1 MTLKKVYPV
10 YGYRWVIL
18 AVYMFLSIVIQIQW
32 LAHAA
37 VARPAQVFYQGQFNP
52 DGLFNIDF
60 LALLY
65 MLVYILVSIP
75 ASYVID
81 TYGIRTGLGIGAA
94 ITIVGGLMKGFL
106 ATHFVG
112 VLVAQVLLAI
122 AQPFILN
129 AVTALTVR
137 WFPLR
142 ERALAAGLS
151 ALAQYLGIIVAMLVT
166 PLMIGSNPDLP
177 GYGSGFSRMLMIYG
191 ILTAVAGVLSLVLI
205 RETPPEPPGDELP
218 VRMSFRKGLRH
229 ILGLRD
235 MRLILLVFLIGLGIF
250 NAVSSMTDAIAA
262 HMGVK
267 DSEGLIGGVMLIGGI
282 IGAVIIPWLSDVYKK
297 RKLFLVLCMSGMVP
311 GMICLSM
318 ANHLASDPGM
328 IYGITLAGSFILGFF
343 VMSAGPI
350 GFQYAAEVS
359 YPAPESTSQGLLLL
373 IGQITGMIFVAGMSI
388 HQNHYLG
395 TFMTLFVALTVIT
408 LMLGVMLRES
418 PHFRQ
423 SAVLQPVPVEGEGD
437 K

>member
-1 MTLKKVYPV
+1 MEGKKINPV
-10 YGYRWVIL
+10 FGYRWVIL
-18 AVYMFLSIVIQIQW
+18 AVYMLLSIVIQIQW

-37 VARPAQVFYQGQFNP
+37 VARPAQVFYHGQFNP

-65 MLVYILVSIP
+65 MLVYIVVSIP

-81 TYGIRTGLGIGAA
+81 TYGIRIGLGIGAGIA
-94 ITIVGGLMKGFL
+94 VACGLLKGFM
-106 ATHFVG
+106 AESYIG
-112 VLVAQVLLAI
+112 VLFAQVGLSI

-142 ERALAAGLS
+142 ERGLAAGLS

-166 PLMIGSNPDLP
+166 PLMIGINPDKP
-177 GYGSGFSRMLMIYG
+177 DYGSGFSHMLMLYG
-191 ILTAVAGVLSLVLI
+191 IITAIAGVLSLLLI
-205 RETPPEPPGDELP
+205 RETPPEPPGDELLI
-218 VRMSFRKGLRH
+218 RMSFRKGLKH

-235 MRLILLVFLIGLGIF
+235 MRIILIIFLFGLGIF
-250 NAVSSMTDAIAA
+250 NAVSSMTDAIAE

-297 RKLFLVLCMSGMVP
+297 RKFFLVTCMIGMVP
-311 GMICLSM
+311 GIACLSL
-318 ANHLASDPGM
+318 ADHFASDPGT

-373 IGQITGMIFVAGMSI
+373 IGQVTGMIFVAGMSI

-395 TFMTLFVALTVIT
+395 AFMTAFVALTLIT
-408 LMLGVMLRES
+408 MVLGMMLRES
-418 PHFRQ
+418 PHFR
-423 SAVLQPVPVEGEGD
+423 
-437 K
+437 

>member
-1 MTLKKVYPV
+1 MEQKKVNPV
-10 YGYRWVIL
+10 FGYRWVIL
-18 AVYMFLSIVIQIQW
+18 AVYMFLSITIQIQW

-65 MLVYILVSIP
+65 MLVYIIISIP

-81 TYGIRTGLGIGAA
+81 TYGIRIGLGIGAGIA
-94 ITIVGGLMKGFL
+94 VAGGLSKGLL
-106 ATHFVG
+106 ADSYLG
-112 VLVAQVLLAI
+112 VLIAQIMLSV

-129 AVTALTVR
+129 AVTAITVR

-142 ERALAAGLS
+142 ERGMAAGLS
-151 ALAQYLGIIVAMLVT
+151 ALAQYLGIIIAMLVT
-166 PLMIGSNPDLP
+166 PLMIGINPDKP
-177 GYGSGFSRMLMIYG
+177 DYGSGFGRMLMIYG
-191 ILTAVAGVLSLVLI
+191 VITAVAGLLSLLLI
-205 RETPPEPPGDELP
+205 RETPPEPPGDELL
-218 VRMSFRKGLRH
+218 VRMSFRKGLKH

-235 MRLILLVFLIGLGIF
+235 MRIVLIIFLIGLGIF
-250 NAVSSMTDAIAA
+250 NAVSSMTDSIAG

-282 IGAVIIPWLSDVYKK
+282 IGAIIIPWLSDIYKK
-297 RKLFLVLCMSGMVP
+297 RKIFLIICLT
-311 GMICLSM
+311 GMIPGITGLSL
-318 ANHLASDPGM
+318 ADHLASNPVI
-328 IYGITLAGSFILGFF
+328 IYDITLAGSFILGFF

-388 HQNHYLG
+388 HQNHYIG
-395 TFMTLFVALTVIT
+395 AFMTLFVVLTFVT
-408 LMLGVMLRES
+408 LVLGTMLRES
-418 PHFRQ
+418 PHFRK
-423 SAVLQPVPVEGEGD
+423 V
-437 K
+437 

>member
-1 MTLKKVYPV
+1 MKQTKANPV
-10 YGYRWVIL
+10 FAYRWVIL

-32 LAHAA
+32 LTHAA
-37 VARPAQVFYQGQFNP
+37 VARPAQVFYHGQFNP

-60 LALLY
+60 LALVY
-65 MLVYILVSIP
+65 MLVYIVVSIP
-75 ASYVID
+75 ASFVID

-94 ITIVGGLMKGFL
+94 ITVVCGLLKGFM
-106 ATHFVG
+106 ADSYTG
-112 VLVAQVLLAI
+112 VLWAQVGLAI

-129 AVTALTVR
+129 AVTAMTVR

-142 ERALAAGLS
+142 ERGMAAGMS
-151 ALAQYLGIIVAMLVT
+151 ALAQYLGIIIAMLVT
-166 PLMIGSNPDLP
+166 PLMIGINPDKP
-177 GYGSGFSRMLMIYG
+177 DYGSGFGNMLMIYG
-191 ILTAVAGVLSLVLI
+191 VITAVAGLLSLILI
-205 RETPPEPPGDELP
+205 RETPPEPPGDELV
-218 VRMSFRKGLRH
+218 VRMSFRKGMKH

-235 MRLILLVFLIGLGIF
+235 MRIVLLIFLIGLGIF
-250 NAVSSMTDAIAA
+250 NAVSSMTDAIAE

-297 RKLFLVLCMSGMVP
+297 RKFFLVICLI
-311 GMICLSM
+311 GMIPGIAGLSL
-318 ANHLASDPGM
+318 ADHLASAPGT
-328 IYGITLAGSFILGFF
+328 IYAITLAGSFILGFF

-373 IGQITGMIFVAGMSI
+373 IGQITGMVFVAGMSI
-388 HQNHYLG
+388 RQNHFIG

-408 LMLGVMLRES
+408 LLLGMMLRES
-418 PHFRQ
+418 PHFR
-423 SAVLQPVPVEGEGD
+423 
-437 K
+437 KT

>member
-1 MTLKKVYPV
+1 MEEKKSYPV
-10 YGYRWVIL
+10 FLYRWVIL

-37 VARPAQVFYQGQFNP
+37 VARPAQVFYHGQFNP

-65 MLVYILVSIP
+65 MLVYIVISIP

-81 TYGIRTGLGIGAA
+81 TYGIKTGLGIGAA
-94 ITIVGGLMKGFL
+94 IAIICGLLKGFL
-106 ATHFVG
+106 ADSFLG
-112 VLVAQVLLAI
+112 VMLAQVGLSI

-129 AVTALTVR
+129 AVTAITVR

-142 ERALAAGLS
+142 ERGMAAGLS
-151 ALAQYLGIIVAMLVT
+151 ALAQYLGIIIAMLVT
-166 PLMIGSNPDLP
+166 PMMIGINPDQP
-177 GYGSGFSRMLMIYG
+177 DYGSGFKSMLMIYG
-191 ILTAVAGVLSLVLI
+191 VITAVAGILSLVLI
-205 RETPPEPPGDELP
+205 RETPPEPPGDELLI
-218 VRMSFRKGLRH
+218 RMSFRKGLKH

-235 MRLILLVFLIGLGIF
+235 MRIVLIIFLFGLGIF
-250 NAVSSMTDAIAA
+250 NAVSSMTDAIAE

-267 DSEGLIGGVMLIGGI
+267 DSEGLIGGIMLIGGI

-297 RKLFLVLCMSGMVP
+297 RKIFLVICMIGMVP
-311 GMICLSM
+311 GIVGLSL
-318 ANHLASDPGM
+318 ADHLTSNPDT

-388 HQNHYLG
+388 QQNHYIG
-395 TFMTLFVALTVIT
+395 AFMTLFVVLTFATMI
-408 LMLGVMLRES
+408 LGTMLRES
-418 PHFRQ
+418 PHFR
-423 SAVLQPVPVEGEGD
+423 
-437 K
+437 

>member
-1 MTLKKVYPV
+1 MEEKKINPV
-10 YGYRWVIL
+10 FGYRWVML

-32 LAHAA
+32 LSHAA
-37 VARPAQVFYQGQFNP
+37 VARPAQVFYHGQFNP

-60 LALLY
+60 LALVY
-65 MLVYILVSIP
+65 MLVYIAVSIP

-81 TYGIRTGLGIGAA
+81 TYGIRIGLGIGAVF
-94 ITIVGGLMKGFL
+94 TIACGLLKGFMADNYL
-106 ATHFVG
+106 G
-112 VLVAQVLLAI
+112 VLIAQTGLAI

-142 ERALAAGLS
+142 ERGMAAGLA
-151 ALAQYLGIIVAMLVT
+151 ALAQYLGIIIAMLIT
-166 PLMIGSNPDLP
+166 PLMIGINPDQP
-177 GYGSGFSRMLMIYG
+177 EYGSGFGHMLMIYG
-191 ILTAVAGVLSLVLI
+191 VITAFAGILSLVLI
-205 RETPPEPPGDELP
+205 RETPPEPPGDELL
-218 VRMSFRKGLRH
+218 VRMSFRKGMKH

-235 MRLILLVFLIGLGIF
+235 MRIVLIIFLFGLGIF
-250 NAVSSMTDAIAA
+250 NAVSSMTDAIAE

-267 DSEGLIGGVMLIGGI
+267 DSEGLIGGIMLIGGI

-297 RKLFLVLCMSGMVP
+297 RKLFLVICMIGMIP
-311 GMICLSM
+311 GIICLSL
-318 ANHLASDPGM
+318 ADHLATNPET

-373 IGQITGMIFVAGMSI
+373 IGQITGMVFVAGMSI
-388 HQNHYLG
+388 QQNHYIG
-395 TFMTLFVALTVIT
+395 TFMTTFVALTFVT
-408 LMLGVMLRES
+408 MVLGTMLRES
-418 PHFRQ
+418 PHFRTQ
-423 SAVLQPVPVEGEGD
+423 ETRS
-437 K
+437 

>member
-1 MTLKKVYPV
+1 MEQKKTYPV
-10 YGYRWVIL
+10 FAYRWVIL

-32 LAHAA
+32 LAHAS
-37 VARPAQVFYQGQFNP
+37 VARPAAVFYAGQFSP

-65 MLVYILVSIP
+65 MLVYIIVSIP
-75 ASYVID
+75 ASYIID
-81 TYGIRTGLGIGAA
+81 THGIKIGLGIGAA
-94 ITIVGGLMKGFL
+94 ITVVCGLLKGFM
-106 ATHFVG
+106 AENYIG
-112 VLVAQVLLAI
+112 ILVAQVGLAI

-129 AVTALTVR
+129 AVTAITVR

-142 ERALAAGLS
+142 ERGMAAGMA
-151 ALAQYLGIIVAMLVT
+151 ALAQYLGIIIAMLVT
-166 PLMIGSNPDLP
+166 PLMIGINPDKP
-177 GYGSGFSRMLMIYG
+177 DYGSGFGHMLMIYG
-191 ILTAVAGVLSLVLI
+191 VITAVAGVLSLILI
-205 RETPPEPPGDELP
+205 KETPPEPPGDEL
-218 VRMSFRKGLRH
+218 VERMSFGKGLKH

-235 MRLILLVFLIGLGIF
+235 MRIILIIFLIGLGIF

-267 DSEGLIGGVMLIGGI
+267 DSEGLIGGIMLIGGI

-297 RKLFLVLCMSGMVP
+297 RKFFLVVCMVGMVP
-311 GMICLSM
+311 GIVGLSL
-318 ANHLASDPGM
+318 ADHLASTPGA

-373 IGQITGMIFVAGMSI
+373 IGQVTGMIFVAGMSI
-388 HQNHYLG
+388 HQNHFLG
-395 TFMTLFVALTVIT
+395 VFMTLFVVLTVVTMI
-408 LMLGVMLRES
+408 LGTTLRES
-418 PHFRQ
+418 PHFR
-423 SAVLQPVPVEGEGD
+423 
-437 K
+437 

>member
-1 MTLKKVYPV
+1 MEEKKFYPV
-10 YGYRWVIL
+10 FGYRWVIL
-18 AVYMFLSIVIQIQW
+18 AVYMFLSITIQIQW

-37 VARPAQVFYQGQFNP
+37 VARPAQVFYHGQFNP

-65 MLVYILVSIP
+65 MLVYIVVSIP

-81 TYGIRTGLGIGAA
+81 TYGIRIGLGIGAG
-94 ITIVGGLMKGFL
+94 ITVAAGLLKGFL
-106 ATHFVG
+106 ANSYMG
-112 VLVAQVLLAI
+112 VLIAQIGLSV

-129 AVTALTVR
+129 AVTAITVR

-142 ERALAAGLS
+142 ERGMAAGLS
-151 ALAQYLGIIVAMLVT
+151 ALAQYLGIILAMLVT
-166 PLMIGSNPDLP
+166 PLMIGIDPDKP
-177 GYGSGFSRMLMIYG
+177 EYGSGFGHMLMIYG
-191 ILTAVAGVLSLVLI
+191 VITAVAGILSLILI
-205 RETPPEPPGDELP
+205 RETPPEPPGDELV
-218 VRMSFRKGLRH
+218 VRMSFRSGLKH

-235 MRLILLVFLIGLGIF
+235 MRIILIIFLIGLGIF
-250 NAVSSMTDAIAA
+250 NAVSSMTDAIAE

-282 IGAVIIPWLSDVYKK
+282 IGAVIIPWLSDIYKK
-297 RKLFLVLCMSGMVP
+297 RKFFLVICVIGMVP
-311 GMICLSM
+311 GMICLSL
-318 ANHLASDPGM
+318 ADHLSSNPGV
-328 IYGITLAGSFILGFF
+328 IYGITLAGSFIMGFF

-388 HQNHYLG
+388 HQNQYLG
-395 TFMTLFVALTVIT
+395 TFMTLFVALTFIT
-408 LMLGVMLRES
+408 MLLGMMLRES
-418 PHFRQ
+418 PHFR
-423 SAVLQPVPVEGEGD
+423 
-437 K
+437 